1 MRSEEQQTSPP
12 SRTFVDRFEK
22 SEEILPTSAV
32 EEIRRLEAELLRTQK
47 LAALGAMAGGIA
59 HEIRNPL
66 AITSSAA
73 QFLMEDGLSPEFLK
87 ECARRVYEGIER
99 VSTII
104 ENQLQLARPYPSG
117 KDMELIDLGSVVRE
131 TLTLSAN
138 QARLLRIELEVE
150 IPGTPVV
157 VKGIPTMLE
166 QLVLNL
172 VLNAFNAMPKG
183 GRLCTRVEP
192 HRGHVSVRL
201 TDSGCGI
208 PADTLDKVFNP
219 SFTTGS
225 KGTGLG
231 LSICNSIVRRHSGAI
246 TVDSVEGK
254 GSTFT
259 VKLPLPAGADA

>member
-1 MRSEEQQTSPP
+1 M
-12 SRTFVDRFEK
+12 
-22 SEEILPTSAV
+22 AAG
-32 EEIRRLEAELLRTQK
+32 EIRRLEAELLHARK
-47 LAALGAMAGGIA
+47 FAALGAMAGGIA

-87 ECARRVYEGIER
+87 ECAKKIFEGIER

-104 ENQLQLARPYPSG
+104 ENQLQLARPSFSG
-117 KDMELIDLGSVVRE
+117 KGMELIDLGSVVRD

-138 QARLLRIELEVE
+138 QARLQRIELDVE

-157 VKGIPTMLE
+157 VRGIPTMLE

-192 HRGHVSVRL
+192 QRGHVSVRL
-201 TDSGCGI
+201 TDSGSGI
-208 PADTLDKVFNP
+208 PAEMLARVFER

-231 LSICNSIVRRHSGAI
+231 LSICDSIVRRHSGAI

-259 VKLPLPAGADA
+259 VKLPLPQAQTHDQQ